1 MKSDNL
7 AIARFS
13 SSSTRTIPDVALETP
28 EEFEAARLYDY
39 HLSLL
44 RPGPTQQNLE
54 EVTTAP
60 IFTMPV
66 VEHAEAIVD
75 GKSLP
80 AFPQYGLLAGL
91 ADAVRENLKS
101 EGPSHSSV
109 QDPRIFFNVAAPSS
123 TFICGSQG
131 SGKSHTLSCLL
142 ENCLIASDANRLP
155 RPLTGLVFHYD
166 TFICDAGGSP
176 CEAAFLSSDPRIK
189 VRVLCSPTNFRTIQ
203 RTYHAFGNIKIEPLR
218 ISEGDLN
225 TKRMLDLMAVSRD
238 GGPMPLYLHAVYR
251 ILREMRIEQQEMG
264 TAFRYA
270 NFKERVAQTEMTPAQ
285 LSPLTQRL
293 ETLESFMPNTQT
305 GATGKGR
312 KSKAAVQH
320 GNDWT
325 TKSGWLTIVDLSCPC
340 VTPEGACSLFNMCL
354 SIFLEQD
361 MTTGR
366 IVALDEAHKFMNE
379 SAEAQTLTGTLL
391 SIIRL
396 QRHLGARIIICTQ
409 EPTISPALLD
419 LCSVT
424 IVHRFTSP
432 EWMQSLKA
440 HLAAVAPDMADKVP
454 DAGDRH
460 GPMGEL
466 TTGAKIKTTS
476 LIFKKIVGLGV
487 GEALIFSPS
496 AMIDASVASG
506 GSLGRA
512 PVAATTAYTTPPLK
526 YLNLVAVHS
535 FLKSATNTT
544 QEAIPSRRSP
554 KLKATTEFST
564 STFHHSIGKSV
575 GREDFQTNM
584 TRKEVALAHRLF
596 GFSWHKP
603 CCIVF
608 WPLFYVEEIGHTVGL
623 KAFEAAGVSELHKG
637 GNKRLALVGDALIR
651 LAILDGWFPSGA
663 STKEGSNLVSNL
675 ASNNALK
682 DVVERDNLVKF
693 VVKNP
698 CQKGKPQRT
707 TLASTT
713 EAIVGAVCLHSQRQQ
728 AIAAS
733 PEAQVIT
740 ITEGVRRYSRC
751 TASEA

>member
-13 SSSTRTIPDVALETP
+13 SSSTKTTSDVALQTP
-28 EEFEAARLYDY
+28 EESEAARLYDY

-44 RPGPTQQNLE
+44 RPGPSQQSLE
-54 EVTTAP
+54 EFTTAP

-91 ADAVRENLKS
+91 ADAVQENFNT
-101 EGPSHSSV
+101 EGPGHSSV

-131 SGKSHTLSCLL
+131 SR
-142 ENCLIASDANRLP
+142 A
-155 RPLTGLVFHYD
+155 PLRALF
-166 TFICDAGGSP
+166 FI
-176 CEAAFLSSDPRIK
+176 
-189 VRVLCSPTNFRTIQ
+189 TIPSFAMPEDHL
-203 RTYHAFGNIKIEPLR
+203 RTYHAFSNIKIEPLR

-305 GATGKGR
+305 GVMSKR
-312 KSKAAVQH
+312 QKSKFAVQH

-325 TKSGWLTIVDLSCPC
+325 TKSGCLTIVDLSCPC

-391 SIIRL
+391 STIRL

-432 EWMQSLKA
+432 EWMRSLKA
-440 HLAAVAPDMADKVP
+440 HLAAVAPDVANKVL
-454 DAGDRH
+454 DAGEVDLMSE
-460 GPMGEL
+460 P
-466 TTGAKIKTTS
+466 TSGAKNHTAS

-496 AMIDASVASG
+496 SMIDANMAIG
-506 GSLGRA
+506 GISKYVRLG
-512 PVAATTAYTTPPLK
+512 TG
-526 YLNLVAVHS
+526 
-535 FLKSATNTT
+535 FLKVRVRTRLTT
-544 QEAIPSRRSP
+544 
-554 KLKATTEFST
+554 
-564 STFHHSIGKSV
+564 
-575 GREDFQTNM
+575 D
-584 TRKEVALAHRLF
+584 
-596 GFSWHKP
+596 
-603 CCIVF
+603 
-608 WPLFYVEEIGHTVGL
+608 
-623 KAFEAAGVSELHKG
+623 
-637 GNKRLALVGDALIR
+637 
-651 LAILDGWFPSGA
+651 
-663 STKEGSNLVSNL
+663 
-675 ASNNALK
+675 
-682 DVVERDNLVKF
+682 
-693 VVKNP
+693 
-698 CQKGKPQRT
+698 
-707 TLASTT
+707 
-713 EAIVGAVCLHSQRQQ
+713 
-728 AIAAS
+728 
-733 PEAQVIT
+733 
-740 ITEGVRRYSRC
+740 
-751 TASEA
+751 